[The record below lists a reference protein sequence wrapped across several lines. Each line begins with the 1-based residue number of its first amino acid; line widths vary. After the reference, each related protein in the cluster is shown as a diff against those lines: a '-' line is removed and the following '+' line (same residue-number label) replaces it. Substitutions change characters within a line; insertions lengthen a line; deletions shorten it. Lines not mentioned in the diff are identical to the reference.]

1 MTDRELMQQ
10 ALELLNDINQCSL
23 PPTGIPLPA
32 EIDHVTEAL
41 QDRLAQPD
49 LAAVGEV
56 GVWDERQWQGF
67 TDEEIQQIEM
77 SASSKLSAI
86 YLAEAQ
92 LKGKNA
98 L

>member
-10 ALELLNDINQCSL
+10 ALDVLEKLNKDGWILADFEDEVYAS
-23 PPTGIPLPA
+23 I
-32 EIDHVTEAL
+32 EAL
-41 QDRLAQPD
+41 RARLAQPEEPD
-49 LAAVGEV
+49 WSAA
-56 GVWDERQWQGF
+56 GF
-67 TDEEIQQIEM
+67 GKPPQREWIGLTDEQIQQIEM

-98 L
+98 